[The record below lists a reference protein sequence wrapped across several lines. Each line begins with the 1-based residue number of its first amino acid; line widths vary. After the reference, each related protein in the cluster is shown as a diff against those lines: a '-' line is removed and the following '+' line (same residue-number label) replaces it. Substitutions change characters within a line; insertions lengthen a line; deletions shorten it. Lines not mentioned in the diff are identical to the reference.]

1 MEETGVIKKRNDKKQ
16 KLLLALSGVF
26 IGFINGLFGGGGGML
41 LVPAYQYIGKMN
53 EKPSHATAIG
63 VILPLSLVSAAVYTL
78 RGVYDVSSGLII
90 GGGVIAGGVVGALLL
105 KKLSGKLVSAI
116 FYALMI
122 AAGIRMLF

>member
-1 MEETGVIKKRNDKKQ
+1 MAKTAEVKKIKNKKQ
-16 KLLLALSGVF
+16 NFFFALSGIF

-63 VILPLSLVSAAVYTL
+63 VILPLSIVSATVYTL
-78 RGVYDVSSGLII
+78 RGVYDVVNGLII
-90 GGGVIAGGVVGALLL
+90 GGGVIAGGIAGAFLL
-105 KKLSGKLVSAI
+105 KKLSGKLVSAV
-116 FYALMI
+116 FYVMMI